1 MPLPAEVAALT
12 PPAHVL
18 FAPTADPA
26 WRSMTVRGGDTLWHI
41 AIANRTTTSALVTK
55 NRLPGNGSLIHIGQT
70 LLVPTGATPAP
81 VGTAPKPAAKPTAT
95 KPAAKP
101 TAKPAATK
109 PAVPPVVTTGAT
121 VYVVR
126 AGDTM
131 SGIAARY
138 KVSLSRLVAAN
149 TLSNPAYIRIGQTII
164 VPGVGS
170 TTSKPATTKPA
181 TSKPAPTKP
190 TPTSSTPVPG
200 WTYPAKTLAT
210 AAASKAALA
219 AIPVPNRTDTAALI
233 RATAL
238 RHGVDPKLALAIGW
252 QESGWN
258 QRAVSYT
265 NAIGVMQIMPISG
278 TWGSQLAGR
287 TLNLYKVED
296 NITAGVLILRSLQKS
311 AESREQAIGAY
322 YQGLYSIRSR
332 GMYTDTKAYVTS
344 VLAIYDRM

>member
-18 FAPTADPA
+18 FAPAAASD
-26 WRSMTVRGGDTLWHI
+26 WRSITVRGGDTLWGL
-41 AIANRTTTSALVTK
+41 AITNHTTTSALVAK
-55 NRLPGNGSLIHIGQT
+55 NRLPGNGSLIHIGQK
-70 LLVPTGATPAP
+70 LLVPTGATTATPKP
-81 VGTAPKPAAKPTAT
+81 STTKPAPKPTST
-95 KPAAKP
+95 KPAPKP
-101 TAKPAATK
+101 TSKPAPSA
-109 PAVPPVVTTGAT
+109 PVVTTAAT
-121 VYVVR
+121 VYFVK

-149 TLSNPAYIRIGQTII
+149 TLTNPAFIRIGQRIM
-164 VPGVGS
+164 VPAAG
-170 TTSKPATTKPA
+170 A
-181 TSKPAPTKP
+181 TSTPAPSNPAPVTP
-190 TPTSSTPVPG
+190 APAPTSSTPVPG

-219 AIPVPNRTDTAALI
+219 TIPVPNRTDTAALI

-238 RHGVDPKLALAIGW
+238 RHGVDPRLALAIGW

-296 NITAGVLILRSLQKS
+296 NITAGVLILRALQSS
-311 AESREQAIGAY
+311 AESKEQAIGAY

-332 GMYTDTKAYVTS
+332 GMFTDTKAYVTS

>member
-18 FAPTADPA
+18 FAPAAASD
-26 WRSMTVRGGDTLWHI
+26 WRSITVRGGDTLWHI
-41 AIANRTTTSALVTK
+41 AIANHTTTRALVTK
-55 NRLPGNGSLIHIGQT
+55 NQLPGNGSLIHIGQK
-70 LLVPTGATPAP
+70 LLVPTGAAATTP
-81 VGTAPKPAAKPTAT
+81 APKPATT
-95 KPAAKP
+95 KPATTKP
-101 TAKPAATK
+101 ATPPAAT
-109 PAVPPVVTTGAT
+109 TSAT
-121 VYVVR
+121 VHVVR

-138 KVSLSRLVAAN
+138 QVSLSRLIAAN
-149 TLSNPAYIRIGQTII
+149 TLTNPAFIRIGQKIM
-164 VPGVGS
+164 VPGTGG
-170 TTSKPATTKPA
+170 TTTT
-181 TSKPAPTKP
+181 PAPSTPTPP

-200 WTYPAKTLAT
+200 WTYPATTLAT
-210 AAASKAALA
+210 AAASRAALA
-219 AIPVPNRTDTAALI
+219 TIPVPSRTDTAALI
-233 RATAL
+233 RTTAL

-296 NITAGVLILRSLQKS
+296 NITAGVLILRALQGS
-311 AESREQAIGAY
+311 AESKEQAIGAY

-332 GMYTDTKAYVTS
+332 GMFTDTKAYVAS